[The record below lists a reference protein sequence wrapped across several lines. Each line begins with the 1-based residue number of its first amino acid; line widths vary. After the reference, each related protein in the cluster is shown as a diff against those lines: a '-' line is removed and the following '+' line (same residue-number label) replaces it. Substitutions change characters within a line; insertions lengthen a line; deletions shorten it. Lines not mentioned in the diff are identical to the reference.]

1 MCTPGRD
8 GRPDSTRICL
18 LSTVDSVNGRPR
30 ILFLCARH
38 PYPPWRGDQVRAYHL
53 IRCLSEHAEV
63 RLVCFGKGSEPFPVP
78 DVEVRRVQPSILGRI
93 RANVSRPAPA
103 LPLQVRA
110 FLDQRMLRVV
120 DEEIERWRPDVLHV
134 TLSRMAPYM
143 TARRPCHRHLDLVDS
158 MGLNMRARASS
169 SSFPARTAFAIESSL
184 VGRYEARV
192 ARGADS
198 VSVVAQLDRR
208 EAGLDRAVVVPNG
221 VDAGAFPYNEPD
233 VRPPVA
239 IFFGNLG
246 YFHNVEPATFLAT
259 RVIERVHRDHRDARL
274 QLAGARPGAAIRRL
288 ARRDY
293 VDLVADPPTMA
304 PMLHGAAVAAI
315 PMFSGSGMKN
325 KVLEAFCAGTPVV
338 ANAAGIE
345 GIGEAVPGEHF
356 LLVEGAGDMAAA
368 ISDLIGDPA
377 RRVRL
382 ARAARAMVVDS
393 YSWERRADRMMA
405 IYGLSPSIAG

>member
-1 MCTPGRD
+1 VSR
-8 GRPDSTRICL
+8 
-18 LSTVDSVNGRPR
+18 RPR
-30 ILFLCARH
+30 ILFLCARY

-53 IRCLSEHAEV
+53 IACLAEHAEV
-63 RLVCFGKGSEPFPVP
+63 RLVCVGRGSQPFPTP
-78 DVEVRRVQPSILGRI
+78 GVEVRNVQPSILGRV
-93 RANVSRPAPA
+93 RANFGTPAPA

-110 FLDQRMLRVV
+110 FLDQGMRRVV
-120 DEEIERWRPDVLHV
+120 GEEIERWQPDVLHV

-143 TARRPCHRHLDLVDS
+143 TARQPPHRHLDLVDS

-169 SSFPARTAFAIESSL
+169 STFPARTVFALESLL

-192 ARGADS
+192 ARAADS
-198 VSVVAQLDRR
+198 VSVVAELDRR
-208 EAGLDRAVVVPNG
+208 EAGLDGAAVVPNG
-221 VDAGAFPYNEPD
+221 VDAAAFPYREPD
-233 VRPPVA
+233 ERPPVA
-239 IFFGNLG
+239 LFFGNLG

-259 RVIERVHRDHRDARL
+259 EVIGRVRRYHRDARL
-274 QLAGARPGAAIRRL
+274 QLAGARPAAAVRRL
-288 ARRDY
+288 ARRAG
-293 VDLVADPPTMA
+293 VELVADPPTMA

-345 GIGEAVPGEHF
+345 GIREAVSGEHF
-356 LLVEGAGDMAAA
+356 VLAEGAEEMAKA
-368 ISDLIGDPA
+368 ISDLLGDPA

-393 YSWERRADRMMA
+393 YSWERQAVRMMA
-405 IYGLSPSIAG
+405 IYGLPVSAPG